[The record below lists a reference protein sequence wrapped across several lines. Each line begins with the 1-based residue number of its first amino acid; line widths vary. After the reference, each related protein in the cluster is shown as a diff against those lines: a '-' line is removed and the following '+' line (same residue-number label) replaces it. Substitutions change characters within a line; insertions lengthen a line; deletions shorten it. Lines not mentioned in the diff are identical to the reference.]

1 MYRMTPE
8 EAVKHVWLA
17 GHYNHI
23 NTINN
28 ISANG
33 TKVENHNYNN
43 NVNNRRQST
52 AKSIQSLTVREMETG
67 LHIFSQTLHTIPLV

>member
-1 MYRMTPE
+1 MSPE

-23 NTINN
+23 NNL
-28 ISANG
+28 ANANT
-33 TKVENHNYNN
+33 TKVETNNYI

-52 AKSIQSLTVREMETG
+52 AKSIQSLTVREIETG
-67 LHIFSQTLHTIPLV
+67 LSNII